1 MNGKDVILFLKNERI
16 QIFLLYLIFAAGG
29 LWHVLGIFQLI
40 MKWMAAPLLIFVSLL
55 IFIGIY
61 RMNPEKRRTFIS
73 WWILVFIFSIIVEAV
88 GVETG
93 LIFGQYQYGDVLYP
107 KILGVPLA
115 IGFAWT
121 LILLSSLAVV
131 RAMNIKDSHVML
143 FVIPLFMV
151 LFDLFMEPAATV
163 LDYWTWKGNS
173 IPVLNYIAWYFISLV
188 FVYGGTFLGLFR
200 LKLPVF
206 VKHVYWSQLIY
217 FIIVRV
223 G

>member
-1 MNGKDVILFLKNERI
+1 MFLKNERI
-16 QIFLLYLIFAAGG
+16 QIFLLYLVFIAGG
-29 LWHVLGIFQLI
+29 LWHLLCMFQLI

-61 RMNPEKRRTFIS
+61 KQNPEIQNKYTI
-73 WWILVFIFSIIVEAV
+73 WWILVFIFSIIVEAI
-88 GVETG
+88 GVKTG
-93 LIFGQYQYGDVLYP
+93 MIFGQYQYGDVLYP

-131 RAMNIKDSHVML
+131 RSIKINRSLLLL
-143 FVIPLFMV
+143 FVVPLFMV
-151 LFDLFMEPAATV
+151 LFDFLMEPAATV
-163 LDYWTWKGNS
+163 LDYWAWRGNT

-188 FVYGGTFLGLFR
+188 FVCGGTFFGLFR
-200 LKLPVF
+200 LKLPAF
-206 VKHVYWSQLIY
+206 VKHVYWSQFIY
-217 FIIVRV
+217 FIIVRL